1 MTTNPNNSSIVWRN
15 HGISLKDIDFSAPA
29 VEVSDI
35 VLERIQ
41 ETRSDLNFDEQ
52 MDLLDH
58 LVLGNLR

>member
-1 MTTNPNNSSIVWRN
+1 MVLSMTTSSAWRN
-15 HGISLKDIDFSAPA
+15 HRINLKDIDWEAPA
-29 VEVSDI
+29 TEVSDI

-41 ETRSDLNFDEQ
+41 ETRKDLDFDEQ